1 MVILLLH
8 RPASYGRIV
17 VGVGEG
23 IGPPAK
29 SNITIDIR
37 PFHRIITFKTGI
49 KRRNLI
55 CPEKYTPV
63 RAIVEHNRNTVYHIS
78 FKARRGNET
87 DLLLQQAFSGKDLFL
102 LESIGYR
109 HRYPVITLIRPNKK
123 AISGRIAMQPH
134 ILTLFVVTTAC
145 KHNRRQYPYQIF
157 HNPMFFQ

>member
-1 MVILLLH
+1 MVILFLH

-23 IGPPAK
+23 VGPTNIGD
-29 SNITIDIR
+29 ITVNIR

-78 FKARRGNET
+78 
-87 DLLLQQAFSGKDLFL
+87 LS
-102 LESIGYR
+102 
-109 HRYPVITLIRPNKK
+109 LI
-123 AISGRIAMQPH
+123 H
-134 ILTLFVVTTAC
+134 I
-145 KHNRRQYPYQIF
+145 
-157 HNPMFFQ
+157 